1 MEEIDK
7 LRVQP
12 WKHFQYGMKDFFRTD
27 KARLFQ
33 IVGIFQYTILY
44 GVICF
49 YFGAFL
55 ESLFPN
61 ATDDKDSWKIAM
73 EVLGQCFILALALFY
88 IRLFVKAIP
97 ALPTVFLPSKSRGIS
112 DLSTASYSFSEYQGE
127 LIVSIIFIGVQLN
140 LLSKISILAKRTL
153 NSVGLN
159 KVVLLFEGKY

>member
-1 MEEIDK
+1 MEDFDN
-7 LRVQP
+7 LRIRP
-12 WKHFQYGMKDFFRTD
+12 WKHFQYGMMDLFRTD
-27 KARLFQ
+27 RIRLYQ

-49 YFGAFL
+49 YLGAFL
-55 ESLFPN
+55 ESLFPD
-61 ATDDKDSWKIAM
+61 ADEGKASWKIAL
-73 EVLGQCFILALALFY
+73 EVLGQCFILALSLFY

-97 ALPTVFLPSKSRGIS
+97 ALPTLFLPSKTTGRS
-112 DLSTASYSFSEYQGE
+112 DLSTASYNFSEYQGE

-159 KVVLLFEGKY
+159 KVVLLLEGKR